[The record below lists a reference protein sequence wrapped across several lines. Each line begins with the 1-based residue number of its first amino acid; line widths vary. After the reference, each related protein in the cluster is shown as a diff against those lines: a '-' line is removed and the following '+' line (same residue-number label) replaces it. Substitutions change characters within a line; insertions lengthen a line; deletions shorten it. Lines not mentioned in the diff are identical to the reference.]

1 MGEILQR
8 SVRAALFDRRPYE
21 RALFEHSATA
31 DAALVVIVVSGVV
44 ALVGVVLRGF
54 GIGNLLSGLL
64 TRVIFSLAEWL
75 FLAVATWFVGSR
87 LFTPADS
94 YQRGF
99 ERIQPML
106 RMHGLAYL
114 PVVLGALVPIV
125 AVAGIVG
132 YVWYLAAAALG
143 TSVALDLKLGEGA
156 ISILLGAAVL
166 LLIGLVFQAP
176 FLFFGAF
183 L

>member
-1 MGEILQR
+1 MGEIFQR
-8 SVRAALFDRRPYE
+8 ALRASLFNRRPFE
-21 RALFEHSATA
+21 RAVFEHSATA
-31 DAALVVIVVSGVV
+31 DAALLVIVVSGVV
-44 ALVGVVLRGF
+44 ALVGILLRGF
-54 GIGNLLSGLL
+54 GIGSIVSGLL
-64 TRVIFSLAEWL
+64 TQVIFSLAEWL

-94 YQRGF
+94 YHRGF
-99 ERIQPML
+99 DRIQIML

-114 PVVLGALVPIV
+114 PVVLGALTSVV
-125 AVAGIVG
+125 ALAGIVG

-143 TSVALDLKLGEGA
+143 TAVGLDLKIGEGA
-156 ISILLGAAVL
+156 ISVLLGSAVL

>member
-8 SVRAALFDRRPYE
+8 AVRGALFDRRPYE

-31 DAALVVIVVSGVV
+31 DAALLVIVVSAIV
-44 ALVGVVLRGF
+44 ALVGVALGGF
-54 GIGNLLSGLL
+54 GVGSLVSGLL
-64 TRVIFSLAEWL
+64 SQVIFSLAEWL

-87 LFTPADS
+87 LFTPPDS

-99 ERIQPML
+99 DRIQTML

-114 PVVLGALVPIV
+114 PVILAALTPLV

-143 TSVALDLKLGEGA
+143 TSVGLDVKVYEGG
-156 ISILLGAAVL
+156 ISVLLGAAVL
-166 LLIGLVFQAP
+166 LLIGLVFRAP
-176 FLFFGAF
+176 FLFFGA